1 MSTPKSENAMDLDSS
16 SDDVILLAITKD
28 GSMDA
33 SLWPALLPRL
43 LSRLDSIASSFPS
56 VPSAGSD
63 ITPPSSPSADPHLLS
78 LKTTLSDSF
87 PLAPPHTVQ
96 RLAELLL
103 QPKQHY
109 TSLPKFI
116 RALERVLSVTSTT
129 ERFPLPSEG
138 LDTGEG
144 EFTSLGRGMGVG
156 MSGLGSDEALGG
168 ALLTK
173 IPWLTEEPVEPVE
186 TVQGPEMTEEDVGK
200 QPEGG
205 VLSPGPVRME
215 EDMEEETKEE
225 GFEVKKE
232 KKEEKEVKDEEMVQV
247 AAVGMGE
254 NSPEKMEEDMKE
266 EDEKKEDTEVKDA
279 ETEKEEEKD
288 KKKEE

>member
-1 MSTPKSENAMDLDSS
+1 
-16 SDDVILLAITKD
+16 
-28 GSMDA
+28 
-33 SLWPALLPRL
+33 
-43 LSRLDSIASSFPS
+43 
-56 VPSAGSD
+56 
-63 ITPPSSPSADPHLLS
+63 
-78 LKTTLSDSF
+78 
-87 PLAPPHTVQ
+87 
-96 RLAELLL
+96 
-103 QPKQHY
+103 
-109 TSLPKFI
+109 
-116 RALERVLSVTSTT
+116 
-129 ERFPLPSEG
+129 
-138 LDTGEG
+138 
-144 EFTSLGRGMGVG
+144 MGVG

-186 TVQGPEMTEEDVGK
+186 TVQGPDMTEEDVGK

-232 KKEEKEVKDEEMVQV
+232 KKEEKEVKDEEMVDVPGESVDTTVDEVQVQV